1 MSVQRCLQ
9 ETTSTEFLDWMEYLE
24 QDVNAFHREDYFW
37 ATISREI
44 KEVRAMFA
52 KGTKVIKLDQFLLKF
67 TNQKKVEDKKTTK
80 ENALEKS
87 KRRWLSWAGIKR
99 KK

>member
-1 MSVQRCLQ
+1 MA
-9 ETTSTEFLDWMEYLE
+9 YLE

-37 ATISREI
+37 ANITREI
-44 KEVRAMFA
+44 REIRAMFA

-67 TNQKKVEDKKTTK
+67 TNKKKVEDKKITK
-80 ENALEKS
+80 EKEVEKS
-87 KRRWLSWAGIKR
+87 KRRWLSWAGIKG